1 MRLLFKAFHF
11 YINAS
16 IHVAFA
22 VCALVGVT
30 IIEFHLEVSSAF
42 SAFVFFGTITGYN
55 FVKFAEVAGISHKSL
70 VEALRSIQIFSLFCF
85 VMALYFGL
93 QFSDKTI
100 AVTLIFALL
109 TFFYVVPLLKR
120 KNLRTFGG
128 LKIFIVGL
136 VWAGVTVIVP
146 VIASELPLT
155 TASWISF
162 LQRFLLVVALT
173 LPFEIRDLGYD
184 VLELKTLPQ
193 QFGLRKS
200 KVLGLLLLLVC
211 IILEGF
217 KGQFSW
223 SHFTSLAIT
232 STLIAA
238 FLLISKKHQS
248 KYFASFWVES
258 IPIFWWGVFLGFSEL
273 F

>member
-1 MRLLFKAFHF
+1 M
-11 YINAS
+11 
-16 IHVAFA
+16 AFA
-22 VCALVGVT
+22 VCALFGVT
-30 IIEFHLEVSSAF
+30 AIEYNLEVSF
-42 SAFVFFGTITGYN
+42 PLWAFVLFGTITGYN
-55 FVKFAEVAGISHKSL
+55 FVKFAEVAVIRRKSL
-70 VEALRSIQIFSLFCF
+70 GESLRSIQIFSLVCF
-85 VMALYFGL
+85 GMAVYFGWQL
-93 QFSDKTI
+93 SDKTI
-100 AVTLIFALL
+100 SVIVIFALL

-136 VWAGVTVIVP
+136 VWAGMTVIVP
-146 VIASELPLT
+146 IVASEIPFS
-155 TASWISF
+155 TACWISF
-162 LQRFLLVVALT
+162 LQRFLIVVALT

-200 KVLGLLLLLVC
+200 KILGLSLLLAC
-211 IILEGF
+211 IFLEGF

-223 SHFTSLAIT
+223 THFTSLLIAC
-232 STLIAA
+232 TLIAVL
-238 FLLISKKHQS
+238 LLISEKEQS

-258 IPIFWWGVFLGFSEL
+258 IPIIWWGIFLLFSEL